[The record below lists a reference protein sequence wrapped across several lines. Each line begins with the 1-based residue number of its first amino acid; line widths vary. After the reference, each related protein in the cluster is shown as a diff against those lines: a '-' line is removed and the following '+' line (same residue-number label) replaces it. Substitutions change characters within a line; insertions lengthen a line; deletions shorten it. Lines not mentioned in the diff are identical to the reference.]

1 MEQHSKQWRLPMQPY
16 AHVYPAMY
24 VYAHKPPTCPSC
36 ALPHLMAATSP
47 VFPHHTHLL
56 HPSTFPP
63 LFPLSFFCHIFFFF
77 FWSLWHVTFYL
88 FVKMFHLNNGEPW
101 GVVGNGRV
109 VVSPPPHCRLHIDK
123 RKYSTCCSVA
133 SWRSDLHAFCR
144 DLMETYH
151 LLTRKFWKLSSAYGT
166 IVKLFKSSTDWWR
179 RKEML
184 LALVPL
190 KTCSMRNSLLG

>member
-1 MEQHSKQWRLPMQPY
+1 
-16 AHVYPAMY
+16 
-24 VYAHKPPTCPSC
+24 
-36 ALPHLMAATSP
+36 MAATSP
-47 VFPHHTHLL
+47 VFSHRTHLL
-56 HPSTFPP
+56 HPCFLHLSTFVSS
-63 LFPLSFFCHIFFFF
+63 LFCHMFYIFGVFGMWPFC
-77 FWSLWHVTFYL
+77 L
-88 FVKMFHLNNGEPW
+88 FVKMFYLNNGELW
-101 GVVGNGRV
+101 GVVGNGGAM
-109 VVSPPPHCRLHIDK
+109 VSPPPHCRLHINK